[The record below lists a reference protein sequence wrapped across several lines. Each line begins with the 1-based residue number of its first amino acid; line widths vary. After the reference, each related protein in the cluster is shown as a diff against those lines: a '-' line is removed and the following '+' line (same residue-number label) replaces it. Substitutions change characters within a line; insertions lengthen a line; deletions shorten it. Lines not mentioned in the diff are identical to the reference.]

1 MFSNPLLEFE
11 EAAPQFLFADRVQE
25 VFAQPLALPK
35 ESTQLSHRR
44 KRKMFMGLFPGLT
57 GQDVSQYKSHQ
68 ISQCKSAALQI
79 YIYTVYIYVKY
90 WEHIQVLICK

>member
-1 MFSNPLLEFE
+1 MSKVQCEAVWGAVFSNPLLEFE

-57 GQDVSQYKSHQ
+57 GQDVSQY
-68 ISQCKSAALQI
+68 I
-79 YIYTVYIYVKY
+79 
-90 WEHIQVLICK
+90 